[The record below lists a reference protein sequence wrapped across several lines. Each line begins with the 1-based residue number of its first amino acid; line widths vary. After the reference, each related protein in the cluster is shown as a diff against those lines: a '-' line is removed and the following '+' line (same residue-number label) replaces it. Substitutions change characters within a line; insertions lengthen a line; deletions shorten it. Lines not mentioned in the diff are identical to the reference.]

1 MNRNLNRDIRVLT
14 LAALAATILTPVLAA
29 AQAPPQTQTP
39 VAPKTEQLDTKA
51 CAANSDTHTTVGQ
64 GGDLQLNKPSGGGSN
79 LSDKLARSD
88 GVICPPAHVDPEIK
102 APTPPGGAM
111 QVIPPPGSPGGD
123 QSIKPK

>member
-1 MNRNLNRDIRVLT
+1 MDRDIRVLT

-29 AQAPPQTQTP
+29 AQAPPQDKTP
-39 VAPKTEQLDTKA
+39 VAPKTEQLDPNA

-64 GGDLQLNKPSGGGSN
+64 GGDPQLSRPNGSGN

-88 GVICPPAHVDPEIK
+88 GVICPPDHVDPEIK
-102 APTPPGGAM
+102 APTPPSGVM
-111 QVIPPPGSPGGD
+111 PVIPPPGSPGGD